1 MVTYGSGGGRLSST
15 AMARR
20 RFPRGVRKGG
30 EKRRRRK
37 IVREKPIR
45 SHGGV
50 RIFTHKIVN
59 MPIFRR

>member
-1 MVTYGSGGGRLSST
+1 MVTYGSGGRLSST

-37 IVREKPIR
+37 IVRDKPIG

-50 RIFTHKIVN
+50 IGN

>member
-30 EKRRRRK
+30 EKRPRRK
-37 IVREKPIR
+37 IVREKPIG

-50 RIFTHKIVN
+50 KMGNMSIV
-59 MPIFRR
+59 RR